1 MGTVSETQTELGVEG
16 ASPRILRTEEG
27 ATIRQNYVL
36 GGAAKPGKARW
47 VPTTI
52 SDSGADQAA
61 AILTGLA

>member
-1 MGTVSETQTELGVEG
+1 MGTVAETQAALGVEG

-27 ATIRQNYVL
+27 ATVRQNYVT

-52 SDSGADQAA
+52 SDSGATQAA